1 MEKKEKTIYEKLLSV
16 QNELKAPKG
25 QYNKFGNYKYRS
37 CEDILEALKP
47 ILKEHRTSLVISDE
61 LVVLGNNNPVTY
73 EETYYDKDLKRENTR
88 TVVSCGERYYVKATA
103 TIHDLDSDATITNN
117 AYARE
122 EETKKGMDGSQI
134 TGTAS
139 SYARKYALN
148 GLFLIDDTKDADTD
162 EFHRTTQENGQK
174 TNVATQPNQPPA
186 KKIAL
191 TQKIVDEKLKF
202 ILEQTDTDTVKNIWL
217 NLSKMYEINK
227 DTALGGIL
235 FKATENKV
243 LELTKNK

>member
-1 MEKKEKTIYEKLLSV
+1 MEKKEKTIYEKLLTV
-16 QNELKAPKG
+16 QNELKAPKDKRNNFG
-25 QYNKFGNYKYRS
+25 GYNYRS
-37 CEDILEALKP
+37 CEGILEAVKP
-47 ILKEHRTSLVISDE
+47 LLQEQGLMLTIKDE
-61 LVVLGNNNPVTY
+61 VVNIG
-73 EETYYDKDLKRENTR
+73 D
-88 TVVSCGERYYVKATA
+88 RYYVRATVL
-103 TIHDLDSDATITNN
+103 LDDISSNGEIAIT
-117 AYARE
+117 ALARE
-122 EETKKGMDGSQI
+122 EEAKKGMDASQI

-162 EFHRTTQENGQK
+162 EFHRTTHENGQK

-202 ILEQTDTDTVKNIWL
+202 ILEQTDTETVKNIWL

-243 LELTKNK
+243 LELTKNKENGKNTDTIASGKN

>member
-1 MEKKEKTIYEKLLSV
+1 MEKKEKTIYEKLLAV
-16 QNELKAPKG
+16 QNELKAPKD
-25 QYNKFGNYKYRS
+25 KFNDYGGFNYRS
-37 CEDILEALKP
+37 CEGILEAVKP
-47 ILKEHRTSLVISDE
+47 LLQKQGLMLTIKDE
-61 LVVLGNNNPVTY
+61 VVNIG
-73 EETYYDKDLKRENTR
+73 D
-88 TVVSCGERYYVKATA
+88 RYYVRATVL
-103 TIHDLDSDATITNN
+103 LDDISSNGEIAVT
-117 AYARE
+117 ALARE
-122 EETKKGMDGSQI
+122 EEAKKGMDASQI

-174 TNVATQPNQPPA
+174 TNVATQPNQTPA

-202 ILEQTDTDTVKNIWL
+202 ILEQTDTETVKNIWL

-227 DTALGGIL
+227 NTALGGIL

-243 LELTKNK
+243 LELKKNKENGKNTDTIASGKN

>member
-1 MEKKEKTIYEKLLSV
+1 MEKNEKIIYEKLLSI
-16 QNELKAPKG
+16 QNELKAPKDKKNTFG
-25 QYNKFGNYKYRS
+25 GYNYRS
-37 CEDILEALKP
+37 CEGILEAVKP
-47 ILKEHRTSLVISDE
+47 LLQAQGLMLTIKDE
-61 LVVLGNNNPVTY
+61 VVNIG
-73 EETYYDKDLKRENTR
+73 D
-88 TVVSCGERYYVKATA
+88 RYYVKATVL
-103 TIHDLDSDATITNN
+103 LDDISSNGEIAVT
-117 AYARE
+117 ALARE
-122 EETKKGMDGSQI
+122 EETKKGMDASQI

-202 ILEQTDTDTVKNIWL
+202 ILEQTDTETVKNIWL

-243 LELTKNK
+243 LELTKNKENGKNTDTIASGKN

>member
-1 MEKKEKTIYEKLLSV
+1 MEKKEKTIYEKLLAV
-16 QNELKAPKG
+16 QNELKAPKDKRNNFG
-25 QYNKFGNYKYRS
+25 GYNYRS
-37 CEDILEALKP
+37 CEGILEAVKP
-47 ILKEHRTSLVISDE
+47 LLQEQGLMLTIKDE
-61 LVVLGNNNPVTY
+61 VVNIG
-73 EETYYDKDLKRENTR
+73 D
-88 TVVSCGERYYVKATA
+88 RYYVKATA
-103 TIHDLDSDATITNN
+103 LLDDISSNGEIAVT
-117 AYARE
+117 ALARE
-122 EETKKGMDGSQI
+122 EETKKGMDASQI

-186 KKIAL
+186 QKIAL

-202 ILEQTDTDTVKNIWL
+202 ILEQTDTETVKNIWL

-235 FKATENKV
+235 FKATENKI
-243 LELTKNK
+243 LELTKNKENGKNTDTVASGKN

>member
-1 MEKKEKTIYEKLLSV
+1 MEKKEKTIYEKMLTV
-16 QNELKAPKG
+16 QNELKAPKDKRNNFG
-25 QYNKFGNYKYRS
+25 GYNYRS
-37 CEDILEALKP
+37 CEGILEAVKP
-47 ILKEHRTSLVISDE
+47 LLQEQGLMLTIKDE
-61 LVVLGNNNPVTY
+61 VVNIG
-73 EETYYDKDLKRENTR
+73 D
-88 TVVSCGERYYVKATA
+88 RYYVKATVL
-103 TIHDLDSDATITNN
+103 LDDISSNGEIAVT
-117 AYARE
+117 ALARE
-122 EETKKGMDGSQI
+122 EEAKKGMDASQI

-174 TNVATQPNQPPA
+174 TNVVTQVNQPPA

-202 ILEQTDTDTVKNIWL
+202 ILEQTDTETVKNIWL

-243 LELTKNK
+243 LELTKKQKK